1 MKKATIILAI
11 IITILSIN
19 KQESIKIP
27 KEAIRF
33 RVIANSNDKKDQDL
47 KKKVVKDLQKNIA
60 TIKYTPKDLTS
71 SRENIKNSIPKF
83 DETIKNTLQK
93 EGISETYSI
102 NYGMNYFPEKNY
114 QGVIYEAGD
123 YESLVITLGNGLG
136 ENFWCVLFP
145 PLCLI
150 DQEKQEENVEYTSF
164 IKEIIAKYF

>member
-71 SRENIKNSIPKF
+71 SRESIKNSIPKF

>member
-19 KQESIKIP
+19 KQENIKIP

-47 KKKVVKDLQKNIA
+47 KKKVVKDLRKNIA

-71 SRENIKNSIPKF
+71 SRENIKSSIPKF
-83 DETIKNTLQK
+83 EETIKNTLQK
-93 EGISETYSI
+93 EGTNEIYSI

-114 QGVIYEAGD
+114 QGVIYEAGN

-145 PLCLI
+145 PLCLL
-150 DQEKQEENVEYTSF
+150 DEEKQTENVEYTSF